1 MSTEWQ
7 SGGSVSDPDWCEIRI
22 SHIGFRLQSHWHL
35 EGSLFPQAGG
45 LQRKFWI
52 QETGRKRFLQVWCV
66 VCCPKHGR
74 SLCHYA
80 ILMIHPIG
88 FIGSMYGIFT
98 YIWLT
103 CMAHVGKYATH
114 GSYWYVKYN
123 SDSMNLELSLVLM
136 LCPGCKLLSFPS
148 CPAQP
153 GPSGSAPFM
162 ESARRRTHYHLSTSP
177 TTAFN
182 MLKIYHRR
190 RRSSSLSIT
199 ALWILHL
206 ESLQRRTVW
215 VLRREWF
222 LIGCTFLSWKH
233 HMLQK
238 DPESISASNSI
249 LFLLDTPG
257 PFFRKCLTHICAESI
272 LRHRIHQETGLLILT
287 WWERVPDAAF
297 ANQILCVFSCK
308 AVDNKM
314 DLDLR
319 FSRLANF
326 DESSE
331 LLKLFKRGKLHFTEG
346 LAWSNLEK
354 GSEGLGSNFFSSK
367 LEWDR
372 SSETHA
378 VCIVLLRYLSQRDG
392 RRW

>member
-1 MSTEWQ
+1 MNGCPLNGQVEDLFRILIDPTRSLSQ
-7 SGGSVSDPDWCEIRI
+7 VSASGCNLTGTLKDLSSLRQGS
-22 SHIGFRLQSHWHL
+22 FRLGKHEFKKL
-35 EGSLFPQAGG
+35 AGKDCTM
-45 LQRKFWI
+45 LMC
-52 QETGRKRFLQVWCV
+52 CV
-66 VCCPKHGR
+66 LSKNMVE

-136 LCPGCKLLSFPS
+136 LCPESRVHIVFISS

-190 RRSSSLSIT
+190 LRSCSLTMT
-199 ALWILHL
+199 APWILHL
-206 ESLQRRTVW
+206 ESLQRRAVW
-215 VLRREWF
+215 FLRRERF
-222 LIGCTFLSWKH
+222 LIGCTFLSWRH

-238 DPESISASNSI
+238 DPERISASTV
-249 LFLLDTPG
+249 L
-257 PFFRKCLTHICAESI
+257 
-272 LRHRIHQETGLLILT
+272 
-287 WWERVPDAAF
+287 
-297 ANQILCVFSCK
+297 
-308 AVDNKM
+308 
-314 DLDLR
+314 
-319 FSRLANF
+319 
-326 DESSE
+326 
-331 LLKLFKRGKLHFTEG
+331 
-346 LAWSNLEK
+346 
-354 GSEGLGSNFFSSK
+354 FFS
-367 LEWDR
+367 LPR
-372 SSETHA
+372 QAPFSESPSHIFVQKVFFDTASTRKQVFWFWHGGNA
-378 VCIVLLRYLSQRDG
+378 SLMQHSQIK
-392 RRW
+392 